1 MNFYLQR
8 RAARSR
14 PSRQR
19 CLRRT
24 AQSGYNVTSPF
35 KSASKRRAA
44 VKEDTTRT
52 HFLSILFDCTTDTEH
67 FSEHYQV
74 SLKMLKKNAGIPFGS
89 QKMDQWQYHLFIIS
103 VHHLS
108 RLYHVII
115 EYLLFLLI
123 VIQADE
129 MERYIL
135 HYRAL

>member
-1 MNFYLQR
+1 MHFYLQR

-24 AQSGYNVTSPF
+24 AQSGYDVTSPF

-67 FSEHYQV
+67 FSEHYQF

-89 QKMDQWQYHLFIIS
+89 QINVNRPDIKDFNFEAAAAVFIDAKK
-103 VHHLS
+103 
-108 RLYHVII
+108 R
-115 EYLLFLLI
+115 FTRRF
-123 VIQADE
+123 QALKH
-129 MERYIL
+129 RPL
-135 HYRAL
+135 GSAV

>member
-1 MNFYLQR
+1 MHFYLQR

-24 AQSGYNVTSPF
+24 AQSGYDVTSPF

-44 VKEDTTRT
+44 VKEDTT

-67 FSEHYQV
+67 FSEHYQF

-89 QKMDQWQYHLFIIS
+89 QGEGGESGSGDRNKS
-103 VHHLS
+103 
-108 RLYHVII
+108 
-115 EYLLFLLI
+115 
-123 VIQADE
+123 
-129 MERYIL
+129 
-135 HYRAL
+135 